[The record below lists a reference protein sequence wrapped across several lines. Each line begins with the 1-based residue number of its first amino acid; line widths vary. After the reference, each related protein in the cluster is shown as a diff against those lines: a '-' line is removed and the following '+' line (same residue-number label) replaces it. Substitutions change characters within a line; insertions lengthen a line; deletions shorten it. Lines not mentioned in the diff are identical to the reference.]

1 MLNRIE
7 KVAVIGSGIM
17 GGGIAALCASAGIRT
32 LLLDIVPFD
41 LKDTEKNDP
50 KARNRIVEIGLQNTI
65 KAKPAAFMDGKVDP
79 ALVTIGNLEDDFD
92 KLKECDLIVEVIVEN
107 LKIKQSLFSRIEKI
121 MTPNMII
128 ASNTS
133 GLPLANMAEGRSRQ
147 FKENFLITHFFN
159 PVRYM
164 KLLEVVP
171 GVDTRKEI
179 VAMISAW
186 GEKILGKGIVIGKD
200 TPNFIGNRIGVHSI
214 AVMLNSIK
222 DSGVTIEEVDAVLGP
237 PLGRPRTGVFGL
249 SDLVGLDTL
258 HHLLINS
265 KALLPNDEAREVYN
279 VPDWFQKMIDA
290 KLFGNKTKAG
300 FFKKEIT
307 PDWKKKKLKYDFNTG
322 AYVDAVKKPE
332 LACVNQAKAAKN
344 LPEKVK
350 IILYGED
357 KVCQYAWQVTA
368 ASLIYSANRIPEIA
382 DSIVEIDNAMKWGY
396 NYEVGPFEMWDM
408 LGVKKSVAKM
418 EADGLAIPENVKKM
432 LAGGNDAFYKIENG
446 KKQYFDFASGAYKPL
461 ELSDNIIF
469 LADLKA
475 NNKVIK
481 ENDSASLIDLGDG
494 VFNLEFHTKMN
505 ALNFEIV
512 ETLAATLDY
521 VHKNGAGLV
530 IGNQAGGMPGAW
542 SAGADLLQML
552 NSAKEGKFDD
562 IALGSKTLQDSNQRI
577 RYSPFPVVG
586 APYGLVL
593 GGGCEICLAADRLV
607 AHSELYMGLVEIGA
621 GLLPGGGGHMMYW
634 RKVLES
640 IPADVTVTDFA
651 PFFITLLTNIGQA
664 KTSTSAAEAKR
675 MGLLGLKD
683 RIVYNKDYLIGEA
696 KKEVLKMVDEGYMPP
711 AQKKLPVMGREGYG
725 MALANLSNMEK
736 GGYVPGHMGFI
747 TKKIATVLSGGDV
760 IGGLEVPEEHLLKTE
775 REAFVELWKT
785 ENTQKMAEHMLKN
798 GKPLFI

>member
-1 MLNRIE
+1 MLKRIE

-17 GGGIAALCASAGIRT
+17 GGGIAALCASAGIET

-41 LKDTEKNDP
+41 LKDEEKNDP
-50 KARNRIVEIGLQNTI
+50 KARNRIVEMGLQNMI
-65 KAKPAAFMDGKVDP
+65 KAKPAAFMDKKVDP
-79 ALVTIGNLEDDFD
+79 KLVTTGNLDDDFD
-92 KLKECDLIVEVIVEN
+92 KLKDCDLIVEVVVEN
-107 LKIKQSLFSRIEKI
+107 LKIKQDLFSKIEKI
-121 MTPNMII
+121 MGSDTII

-133 GLPLANMAEGRSRQ
+133 GLPLAKMAEGRSEQ
-147 FKENFLITHFFN
+147 FRKNFLITHFFN

-171 GVDTRKEI
+171 GVDTSKEI
-179 VAMISAW
+179 VEMISAW
-186 GEKILGKGIVIGKD
+186 GEKILGKGIVIGND

-214 AVMLNSIK
+214 AVMLNTIK
-222 DSGVTIEEVDAVLGP
+222 DSGVTLEEVDAVLGP

-265 KALLPNDEAREVYN
+265 HELLPNDEARDVYQ

-322 AYVDAVKKPE
+322 EYVDAVKKPDLE
-332 LACVNQAKAAKN
+332 CVKTAKAAKT
-344 LPEKVK
+344 LAEKVN

-357 KVCQYAWQVTA
+357 KVCKYAWEVTA

-408 LGVKKSVAKM
+408 LGVKKSVEKM
-418 EADGLAIPENVKKM
+418 QADGMTIPENVKKM
-432 LAGGNDAFYKIENG
+432 LDGGNETFYKIENG
-446 KKQYFDFASGAYKPL
+446 KRQYLDFVSGSYKTM
-461 ELSDNIIF
+461 ELSENIVF

-475 NNKVIK
+475 DNKVIK
-481 ENDSASLIDLGDG
+481 SNDSATMIDLGDG
-494 VFNLEFHTKMN
+494 VVNLEFHTKMN

-512 ETLAATLDY
+512 ETLAEALDY
-521 VHKNGAGLV
+521 VYENGTGLV
-530 IGNQAGGMPGAW
+530 IGNQAGGMPGAF

-552 NSAKEGKFDD
+552 TAAQEGKFDD
-562 IALGSKTLQDSNQRI
+562 ILTGCKTLQDSNQRI
-577 RYSPFPVVG
+577 RYAPFPVVA
-586 APYGLVL
+586 APFGLVL
-593 GGGCEICLAADRLV
+593 GGGCEVCLSVDRLV

-640 IPADVTVTDFA
+640 IPADVKTTDYA
-651 PFFITLLTNIGQA
+651 PYFINLLTNIGQA
-664 KTSTSAAEAKR
+664 KTSTSAAEARR
-675 MGLLGLKD
+675 MGLLGPKD

-711 AQKKLPVMGREGYG
+711 RKKMLPAMGKEGVG
-725 MALANLSNMEK
+725 MALANLYNMEK
-736 GGYVPGHMGFI
+736 GGYVPAHMGHI
-747 TKKIATVLSGGDV
+747 TKQIAAVLSGGDV
-760 IGGLEVPEEHLLKTE
+760 LGGLEVPEEHLLKTE